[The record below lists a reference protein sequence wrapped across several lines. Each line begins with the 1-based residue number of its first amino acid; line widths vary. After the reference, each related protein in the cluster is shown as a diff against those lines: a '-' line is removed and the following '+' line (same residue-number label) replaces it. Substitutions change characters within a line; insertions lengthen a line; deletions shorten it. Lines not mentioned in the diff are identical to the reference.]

1 MKGRKPK
8 PKELKKLSGSRWYD
22 ENVPDADGKPMMPSD
37 MTDEAKR
44 EWRYI
49 VPLLDDKGILDKTD
63 RFVLESY
70 CESVAKAR
78 RARDILNREMVQ
90 LAYQNAAGNWFKN
103 PYVLIEKD
111 ARADAMKYAGLL
123 GLSPVDR
130 GKLSVPEKK
139 QDDPIEQLMNRAK
152 SRVG

>member
-1 MKGRKPK
+1 MQGRKKK

-22 ENVPDADGKPMMPSD
+22 DSVPDADGKPMMPSD
-37 MTDEAKR
+37 MTDGAKR

-49 VPLLDDKGILDKTD
+49 VPLLAAKGILDKTD

-70 CESVAKAR
+70 CESVATAR
-78 RARDILNREMVQ
+78 EARDILKREMTK
-90 LAYQNAAGNWFKN
+90 LAYRNEAGNWFKN

-111 ARADAMKYAGLL
+111 ARAAAMKYAGLL

-130 GKLSVPEKK
+130 GRVVMAEST
-139 QDDPIEQLMNRAK
+139 QDDEIDLLMKRAK
-152 SRVG
+152 QRVG